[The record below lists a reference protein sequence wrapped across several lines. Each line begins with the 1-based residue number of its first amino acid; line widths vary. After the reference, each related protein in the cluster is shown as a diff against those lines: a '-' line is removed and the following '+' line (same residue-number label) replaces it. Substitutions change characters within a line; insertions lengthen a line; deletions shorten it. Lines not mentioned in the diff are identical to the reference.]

1 VGLRYWGPVMSR
13 LMDMLLPVEA
23 PVAIGTCP
31 CARGGECNCAQQL
44 TSEQIAGMDDMA
56 ECARDVAEAAQEVAA

>member
-1 VGLRYWGPVMSR
+1 VSR
-13 LMDMLLPVEA
+13 LLDLLLPVEQPA
-23 PVAIGTCP
+23 AIGTCP
-31 CARGGECNCAQQL
+31 CARGGKCTCGLCVL